1 MYYIVEK
8 QSQLDRLEPTKSAFI
23 HLIVANSTYHAK
35 LTRPSLVYYN
45 NGEKGYI
52 LAIDH
57 SEAFSLEKSAIQNF
71 LSSHETIYL
80 IDKKF
85 HSYHFD
91 VKNCVDLNLVSLDS
105 NNEIKEL
112 DCDTLFHK
120 KMYQQN
126 SILPNVECII
136 PIAKQYEKCECFYN
150 QIKYLMGLELDYNF
164 DNLAIEAYKFVEEA
178 GVSVKTN
185 SFVEAYQIQ
194 NSEGLIKENVAYSHY
209 NMYNLTSRP
218 TNSFRGINFLAIP
231 KEGDYRSTI
240 VPSNDYLVEFDF
252 DSYHLR
258 LICNL
263 LGLQQPEGS
272 LHEYLGKQYFSTE
285 NLTED
290 QYKQA
295 KTITFRQLYGGVED
309 QYKHIEFFSSLSEF
323 IDREYSL
330 YKKQSSYVLP
340 TGRIIKRH
348 STITKYKLFN
358 YVLQNLETKTNTHK
372 ILEIREF
379 LKHKKSRLILI
390 TYDSFLFDFSVQD
403 GKETL
408 VEVKN
413 ILEKGQFIVKH
424 KYGTNYSFT
433 A

>member
-1 MYYIVEK
+1 
-8 QSQLDRLEPTKSAFI
+8 
-23 HLIVANSTYHAK
+23 
-35 LTRPSLVYYN
+35 
-45 NGEKGYI
+45 
-52 LAIDH
+52 
-57 SEAFSLEKSAIQNF
+57 
-71 LSSHETIYL
+71 
-80 IDKKF
+80 
-85 HSYHFD
+85 
-91 VKNCVDLNLVSLDS
+91 
-105 NNEIKEL
+105 
-112 DCDTLFHK
+112 
-120 KMYQQN
+120 
-126 SILPNVECII
+126 
-136 PIAKQYEKCECFYN
+136 
-150 QIKYLMGLELDYNF
+150 MGLELDYNF